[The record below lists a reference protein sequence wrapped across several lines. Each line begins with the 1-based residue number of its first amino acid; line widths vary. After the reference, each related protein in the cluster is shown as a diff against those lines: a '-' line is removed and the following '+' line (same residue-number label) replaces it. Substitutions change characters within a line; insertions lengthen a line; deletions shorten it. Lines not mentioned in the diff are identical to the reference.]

1 MAPPEPVVVD
11 WALYDVTGNETVSA
25 GDDITLTGRDWLF
38 VLFLL
43 VIAAYVAL
51 LILAFELSPE
61 AFAAAVALLD
71 ILPLDPL
78 RLAQL
83 DCAVSEPG
91 PGLAVIQR
99 INLLVLPLLAVGIV
113 YNTVDLRRRTEPLP
127 LGNWLLSLISIAL
140 LPALL
145 ASACPALWQDKV
157 PALLADAIT
166 FLHSHSAATAIYALV
181 LLSLCNS
188 VTLIPAALLRWLVP
202 KRKVVAVE
210 E

>member
-1 MAPPEPVVVD
+1 MA
-11 WALYDVTGNETVSA
+11 SA
-25 GDDITLTGRDWLF
+25 SDDISLKGRDWLF

-43 VIAAYVAL
+43 AMAAYVAL

-61 AFAAAVALLD
+61 AFAAGVALLD
-71 ILPLDPL
+71 VLPLDPF

-83 DCAVSEPG
+83 DCAPGEPG

-99 INLLVLPLLAVGIV
+99 INLAVLPMLAVGIV
-113 YNTVDLRRRTEPLP
+113 YNTVDLRRRAEPLP
-127 LGNWLLSLISIAL
+127 VGNWLLSLISIAL

-145 ASACPALWQDKV
+145 ATACPSLWQDKV
-157 PALLADAIT
+157 PPLLAEGIT
-166 FLHSHSAATAIYALV
+166 FAHAHTAAAAIYALV

-188 VTLIPAALLRWLVP
+188 VSLIPAALLRWVVP
-202 KRKVVAVE
+202 RRKVEVEALVAPVVPE

>member
-11 WALYDVTGNETVSA
+11 WPLNDVTRYETVSA
-25 GDDITLTGRDWLF
+25 GDDITLKGRDWLF

-61 AFAAAVALLD
+61 AFATGVALLD
-71 ILPLDPL
+71 ALPIDPM
-78 RLAQL
+78 RLARI

-99 INLLVLPLLAVGIV
+99 INLLVLPLLAVGLV
-113 YNTVDLRRRTEPLP
+113 YNTVDLRRRAEPLP
-127 LGNWLLSLISIAL
+127 VGNWLLSLISLAA

-145 ASACPALWQDKV
+145 ATACPVLWQDKV
-157 PALLADAIT
+157 PALLAEGIA
-166 FLHSHSAATAIYALV
+166 FMHAHAAAAAIYALV

-188 VTLIPAALLRWLVP
+188 VTLIPAAVLRWVVP
-202 KRKVVAVE
+202 KRKVAVE
-210 E
+210 EE